1 MDKIFGFVLI
11 LSILIAAASAA
22 GDTSGYALVINHI
35 PEWGWKKGGLGI
47 GKSIRYDIRKYPA
60 VAAKE
65 ATSLIDLLKASE
77 LPAKD
82 FLESPFVP
90 FAPFGLPLKE

>member
-1 MDKIFGFVLI
+1 MYNQGFVLI
-11 LSILIAAASAA
+11 LSALIATTSAA

-35 PEWGWKKGGLGI
+35 PEWGFKKGGLGI

-77 LPAKD
+77 LPAKV
-82 FLESPFVP
+82 FLESPLVP
-90 FAPFGLPLKE
+90 FAPFGLPLEKK